1 MVGCDPFEFFPD
13 LPGSDAALDREGLD
27 VDRAFTSVT
36 QADMDMGKEMIT
48 GIKQDAGCCKALKD
62 RH

>member
-1 MVGCDPFEFFPD
+1 
-13 LPGSDAALDREGLD
+13 
-27 VDRAFTSVT
+27 
-36 QADMDMGKEMIT
+36 MDMGKEMVT